1 MVSGGQRGQSR
12 DADAAERARRGE
24 EESRRRRRA
33 RRNAHGFTESP
44 VHRKVRGVRQRARAP
59 SPPQPTRHARAE
71 ERARHRRVDSSRG
84 RRRSGHG
91 DGYQRIGSG
100 AVRPGFLRAQGLPA
114 DNPARGG
121 EVALAQARQVS
132 RHTDAARPGFV
143 REARGS
149 EAAARVGSDRKR
161 DIDDGQIVQ
170 VLRRWRGVQAG
181 EHRPRD
187 DVERSLAVQTGR
199 EGGQQVER
207 RARRGGGVGVWEVG
221 FEIYSETGRRLGQG
235 IRLERAGFAHA
246 HVERFERVRRRRRF
260 RHAVGVGGGIV
271 PRGEQV
277 RPARV
282 LLRPRRGTGRDG
294 RVGATGRRRRRRRE
308 SRRRVEG
315 AEVTRAHAAVFR
327 RRRREGDVRGAIR
340 RRRRWGRR
348 RGRLRA
354 REVTGDQA
362 RAAGGRQTRR
372 FGAETRGE

>member
-1 MVSGGQRGQSR
+1 MVRAEQDRGEHHDGHVQRAVVPGGQRGQSR

-33 RRNAHGFTESP
+33 RWNAHGFIESP
-44 VHRKVRGVRQRARAP
+44 VHRKVRGVRRRARAP
-59 SPPQPTRHARAE
+59 SPPQPPRHARAE

-84 RRRSGHG
+84 RRRVGHG
-91 DGYQRIGSG
+91 DGCQRIGAG

-161 DIDDGQIVQ
+161 DIVDGQIVQ

-187 DVERSLAVQTGR
+187 DVERSLAIRTGGQ

-207 RARRGGGVGVWEVG
+207 RARRRGGIGQVGAG
-221 FEIYSETGRRLGQG
+221 GLEIYSET
-235 IRLERAGFAHA
+235 A
-246 HVERFERVRRRRRF
+246 
-260 RHAVGVGGGIV
+260 
-271 PRGEQV
+271 
-277 RPARV
+277 
-282 LLRPRRGTGRDG
+282 
-294 RVGATGRRRRRRRE
+294 GRRR
-308 SRRRVEG
+308 
-315 AEVTRAHAAVFR
+315 
-327 RRRREGDVRGAIR
+327 
-340 RRRRWGRR
+340 
-348 RGRLRA
+348 
-354 REVTGDQA
+354 
-362 RAAGGRQTRR
+362 
-372 FGAETRGE
+372 